1 MKIISVDIPDGLLL
15 YNEGGVVV
23 YNPEE
28 DLLSLIETKN
38 ISNVSYEFDRKHLG
52 SVSGTKSNAAAG
64 AIGAILGVV
73 IGGLISDSDSDFDIG
88 DAATAGV
95 VGALVGGSNKTQ
107 HVQNEYEEHATV
119 DVYTNCNDL
128 PHLEVDFGP
137 QQKPAK
143 RFYAYIQNLM
153 NGGAG
158 PTGVVVEE

>member
-52 SVSGTKSNAAAG
+52 SVSGSKSNAGAG

-73 IGGLISDSDSDFDIG
+73 IGGLISDSDIDIG
-88 DAATAGV
+88 DAAKVGI
-95 VGALVGGSNKTQ
+95 VGALVGGSNKRQ
-107 HVQNEYEEHATV
+107 HMQNEYEEHATV

-128 PHLEVDFGP
+128 PHFEVDFGP

-158 PTGVVVEE
+158 PTGVVAEE